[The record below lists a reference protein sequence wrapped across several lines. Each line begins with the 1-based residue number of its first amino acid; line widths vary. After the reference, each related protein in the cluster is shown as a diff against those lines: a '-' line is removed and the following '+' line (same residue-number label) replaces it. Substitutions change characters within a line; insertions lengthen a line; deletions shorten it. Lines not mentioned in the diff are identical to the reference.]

1 MAQLDE
7 GYSKYFLGKDHLL
20 NPPVLNVKQQKDLVK
35 YGVDKYV
42 LDYIHYSV
50 VMSKMR
56 RFAYYTAVN
65 IDGTTWQD
73 DPRKGS
79 WKKDTRIN
87 GNEQFGSEL
96 YSASKSDF
104 DKGHLVR
111 REDPEWGDK
120 TVAVEAGESTFR
132 YPNCVQQHKKLNQEI
147 WAELENNILH
157 KGANDQKLRIS
168 VFTGPVLSD
177 DDGVFITKVKDQEV
191 KIPNLFWKIVT
202 WVKTDGKMYAVG
214 FVQSQEK
221 FLIEG
226 GIIKKLFLPLKLRL
240 RKLADEDIFE
250 HLKFKDGKTYQVR
263 IEKIENLTGLKFDW
277 PDVIKPYTK
286 IEPAL
291 IRSKKLIRRLNF
303 RRGQKGFT
311 QRNMRLSLEGLEL
324 G

>member
-1 MAQLDE
+1 MPQFNE
-7 GYSKYFLGKDHLL
+7 GYRKDFFGKDHLL
-20 NPPVLNVKQQKDLVK
+20 PPPVLNTKQKNDLVK
-35 YGVDKYV
+35 YERDKYV

-50 VMSKMR
+50 VMSKIR

-65 IDGTTWQD
+65 IDGTTWRD
-73 DPRKGS
+73 NVRKGS
-79 WKKDTRIN
+79 WKKDIRIN
-87 GNEQFGSEL
+87 ADDQFGSEL
-96 YSASKSDF
+96 YSVTKSDF
-104 DKGHLVR
+104 DKGHLVK
-111 REDPEWGDK
+111 REDPEWGDSAL
-120 TVAVEAGESTFR
+120 AVKAGENTFR
-132 YPNCVQQHKKLNQEI
+132 YPNCVPQHKKLNQEI

-157 KGANDQKLRIS
+157 KGANDQHLKIS

-177 DDGVFITKVKDQEV
+177 GDGVFVTKVKDQEV

-226 GIIKKLFLPLKLRL
+226 GIIKKLFLPFRL
-240 RKLADEDIFE
+240 RKLSDEDIFE

-263 IEKIENLTGLKFDW
+263 IEEIENLTGLKFDW

-291 IRSKKLIRRLNF
+291 IRSKKRAKRLTF
-303 RRGQKGFT
+303 RRGQKGLT
-311 QRNMRLSLEGLEL
+311 QRQMKLSLEGLEL